1 MKRKIIPAISIIFI
15 SVLAGLFFF
24 DVNSVD
30 RNALSETFSLNAIF
44 YEDEGYA
51 EISFEDKSQKTN
63 SAVLEILG
71 MEDSFQKTFD
81 GVNEFIE
88 IVPFS
93 QVPKYGWQIHPIT
106 LVVEHRE
113 LGNINLKT
121 EIHSV
126 DEPAPH
132 IIFSRS

>member
-71 MEDSFQKTFD
+71 MDESFQKTFD
-81 GVNEFIE
+81 DSNFVERVEFTSE
-88 IVPFS
+88 
-93 QVPKYGWQIHPIT
+93 PKYGWQIHPIT
-106 LVVEHRE
+106 VKIKHTE
-113 LGNINLKT
+113 LGDIGLKT
-121 EIHSV
+121 EIHYEN
-126 DEPAPH
+126 EPAPPV
-132 IIFSRS
+132 IYTRS